1 MFDPDA
7 AVALLGQEPHKL
19 TRAEID
25 QRLGLAEGMRSWT
38 SGREARLLRAL
49 ADLEHD
55 PSDPAK
61 DTADRLARK
70 QNCGPGKAKRRTETA
85 TQLGQLPKTQDALEN
100 GAITDEHAEAM
111 AHARANADP
120 SARAALDEHEA
131 DLLAQG
137 SGETAFEFRKRLQQF
152 IQRHS
157 EDDGRNE
164 WERMKA
170 KNRLRAWKNRDGMT
184 QIAGELD
191 PEWGRTVLTQLQR
204 VSEDLFR
211 RDHQDH
217 PVDQPVP
224 VEERTNDHRL
234 AEALVETCR
243 RAEGQDHPTL
253 THDRVICTLTV
264 QDLFGQDHDG
274 PGPTMHDGTPV
285 PASVARRMACT
296 AGIIP
301 LVLGGES
308 IPLDLGRARR
318 IATPG
323 QRLALGALW
332 STCSFADCRRPFDWC
347 EIHHVNPFHAD
358 GGHGKT
364 NLAELTP
371 VCGHC
376 HDLSH
381 RPDWHFDKLADGST
395 LTRAPDGTQW
405 RRYPD
410 RHGQQQRT
418 AEPPPAAAPH
428 PEPDPASAA
437 TLFTHAA

>member
-1 MFDPDA
+1 M
-7 AVALLGQEPHKL
+7 
-19 TRAEID
+19 
-25 QRLGLAEGMRSWT
+25 
-38 SGREARLLRAL
+38 
-49 ADLEHD
+49 
-55 PSDPAK
+55 
-61 DTADRLARK
+61 
-70 QNCGPGKAKRRTETA
+70 N
-85 TQLGQLPKTQDALEN
+85 
-100 GAITDEHAEAM
+100 
-111 AHARANADP
+111 
-120 SARAALDEHEA
+120 
-131 DLLAQG
+131 
-137 SGETAFEFRKRLQQF
+137 
-152 IQRHS
+152 
-157 EDDGRNE
+157 
-164 WERMKA
+164 
-170 KNRLRAWKNRDGMT
+170 
-184 QIAGELD
+184 
-191 PEWGRTVLTQLQR
+191 
-204 VSEDLFR
+204 
-211 RDHQDH
+211 
-217 PVDQPVP
+217 
-224 VEERTNDHRL
+224 
-234 AEALVETCR
+234 
-243 RAEGQDHPTL
+243 
-253 THDRVICTLTV
+253 
-264 QDLFGQDHDG
+264 
-274 PGPTMHDGTPV
+274 DGTPV

-410 RHGQQQRT
+410 RHHPETPNSRAASGGG
-418 AEPPPAAAPH
+418 PPTRPH
-428 PEPDPASAA
+428 PEIGRHPLHQRRLNHDGNDPQPLSRRGWWCRGRWGGRG
-437 TLFTHAA
+437 